1 MSERTTTPT
10 GRSPGRSLRSRI
22 VAQFGQPTGVVGGLV
37 GLVMAT
43 RPSNRERNRRAVELL
58 QIGAGDRV
66 LEIGFGPGLAI
77 EMAARL
83 ARSGKVV
90 GVDHSEVMLRQ
101 ASRRNRAAIAA
112 GRVELHLAS
121 AEALPPF
128 TEPFDKV
135 MASNVHMFLVDPVST
150 LRQWFAV
157 TRSGGWVAITHQSRK
172 QAATDAD
179 TAQEADRIAVD
190 LRAVGFTDVRIETL
204 EMKPVNA
211 ACVLACRRS

>member
-1 MSERTTTPT
+1 MRTQSERATTATRRT
-10 GRSPGRSLRSRI
+10 LRSRI
-22 VAQFGQPTGVVGGLV
+22 VAQFGQPTGIVGRLV

-43 RPSNRERNRRAVELL
+43 RPSNRERNRRTIELL
-58 QIGAGDRV
+58 QIRDSDRL

-112 GRVELHLAS
+112 GRVQLHLAS
-121 AEALPPF
+121 ADALPPF

-135 MASNVHMFLVDPVST
+135 MASNVHMFLDDPVST
-150 LRQWFAV
+150 LRRWLV
-157 TRSGGWVAITHQSRK
+157 ITRPGGWVAITHQSRK

-179 TAQEADRIAVD
+179 TAQVADRIAAD
-190 LRAVGFTDVRIETL
+190 LRAAGFTDVRIETL

-211 ACVLACRRS
+211 ACVLGRRPT